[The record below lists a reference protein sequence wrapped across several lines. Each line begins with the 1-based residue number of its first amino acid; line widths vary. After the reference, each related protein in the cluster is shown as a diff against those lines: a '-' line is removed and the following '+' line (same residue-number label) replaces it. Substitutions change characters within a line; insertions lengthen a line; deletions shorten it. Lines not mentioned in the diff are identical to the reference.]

1 MVEDGFRITW
11 THGLHARPA
20 ANMVR
25 LADRFDSAITLE
37 NAEGLCVNA
46 KSTMGVMMLAA
57 VCGSTLLVRA
67 TGTDAP
73 EAVKAIGALVARDFE
88 MEMRDGP
95 DGPKPY
101 SPHNPTYR
109 DPG

>member
-1 MVEDGFRITW
+1 MVEDRFRITW
-11 THGLHARPA
+11 PFGLHARPA

-25 LADRFDSAITLE
+25 LAERFDSAITIE

-46 KSTMGVMMLAA
+46 KSIMGVMMLAA
-57 VCGSTLLVRA
+57 VCDSTLLVRA
-67 TGTDAP
+67 TGADAAK
-73 EAVKAIGALVARDFE
+73 AVETIGALISRDFD

-101 SPHNPTYR
+101 SPHHPEYR
-109 DPG
+109 ETP